1 MDPKRQSITEAN
13 AYRAL
18 RVVLADF
25 HRAERT
31 LSDIEHAAPDP
42 ERAGHLATIRP
53 VLAQLEAIVRSLPQ
67 R

>member
-13 AYRAL
+13 AYRTL

-42 ERAGHLATIRP
+42 ERPGHLATLRP
-53 VLAQLEAIVRSLPQ
+53 LLGQLEAFLRNLPQ